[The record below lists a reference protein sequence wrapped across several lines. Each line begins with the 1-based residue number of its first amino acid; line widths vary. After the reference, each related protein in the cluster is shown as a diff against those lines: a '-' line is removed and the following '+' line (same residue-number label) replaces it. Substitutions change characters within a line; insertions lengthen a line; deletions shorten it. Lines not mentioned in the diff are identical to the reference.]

1 MANPELPDW
10 LPGRW
15 RLTEWS
21 MTDQGEITTFP
32 AGTGPIQMALTLA
45 FTRVRH
51 DLRLRGRTGPAG
63 PGEVVSAEES
73 SIRITLWPTNVP
85 SLPATIARTAK
96 GIVLEF
102 SHTIRGNEP
111 SDFKASYEPA

>member
-45 FTRVRH
+45 FTRGATTYDYAGGPVPP
-51 DLRLRGRTGPAG
+51 GR
-63 PGEVVSAEES
+63 GEVVSAEES